1 MRVDKFIWC
10 VRFFKTRSLAGE
22 QVRGGKV
29 LLSGLPVKSSRDIKS
44 GDSITIK
51 RHGFDQVY
59 EVLSIPKARIG
70 AKLVEDYVV
79 NRTPQEELDK
89 EEFLKLARNITRQK
103 GLGRPTKKDRR
114 DIEGFSDNE

>member
-29 LLSGLPVKSSRDIKS
+29 LLSGLPVTSSRDIKS
-44 GDSITIK
+44 GDCITIK

-79 NRTPQEELDK
+79 NRTPKEELDK

-114 DIEGFSDNE
+114 DIEGFNDSE

>member
-29 LLSGLPVKSSRDIKS
+29 LLSNLPVKSSREIKI
-44 GDSITIK
+44 GDFITIK

-70 AKLVEDYVV
+70 AKLVEEYVV
-79 NRTPQEELDK
+79 NKTPQEELDK

-114 DIEGFSDNE
+114 DIEGFNDSE